1 MCERG
6 ERDAWS
12 VVCDVVCG
20 KDEGVNGAREGGGER
35 IRKGG
40 EVRDP
45 NLQALS
51 LENHQDGLHLPSHF
65 KTNTNGT
72 V

>member
-1 MCERG
+1 MVYERG
-6 ERDAWS
+6 EGDAWS

-20 KDEGVNGAREGGGER
+20 KDEGINGAWE
-35 IRKGG
+35 GG

-45 NLQALS
+45 NLQAIS
-51 LENHQDGLHLPSHF
+51 LENHQDDLHLPSHF
-65 KTNTNGT
+65 NTNANGT